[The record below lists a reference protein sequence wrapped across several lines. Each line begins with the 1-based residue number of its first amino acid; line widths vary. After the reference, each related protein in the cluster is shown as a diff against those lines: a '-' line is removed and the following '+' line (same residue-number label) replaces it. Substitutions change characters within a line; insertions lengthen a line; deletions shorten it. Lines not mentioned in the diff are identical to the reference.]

1 MSSLTSATLQCT
13 FKTVMQT
20 MQNRVGPGVNRFA
33 SSRGWMSG
41 FQVHGPI

>member
-1 MSSLTSATLQCT
+1 MSSLTSAMLQCP

-41 FQVHGPI
+41 FQVYEPI

>member
-1 MSSLTSATLQCT
+1 MSSLTSATLQCP
-13 FKTVMQT
+13 FKTAMQT
-20 MQNRVGPGVNRFA
+20 MQNQVGSGVNGFA